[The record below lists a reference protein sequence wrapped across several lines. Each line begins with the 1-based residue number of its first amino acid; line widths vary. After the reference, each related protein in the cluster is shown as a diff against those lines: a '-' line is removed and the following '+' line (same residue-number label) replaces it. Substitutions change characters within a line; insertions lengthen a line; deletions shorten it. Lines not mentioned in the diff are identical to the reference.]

1 MNLPFHIA
9 KRYLFAKK
17 SHNVINIIS
26 LISAVGIGIGS
37 MALIVIL
44 SVYNGFDTLIKSF
57 YQEYQPNFI
66 ITPATGK
73 SFVTDTT
80 WYNQLYEIEGV
91 ASIQPIIEEDVFLQY
106 GNNQAVAFIKGI
118 DSSYGRVSGI
128 ESNLK
133 EGIFA
138 TYIGTT
144 PHAIIGRDIAS
155 ILRLRVRFLD
165 AIELYFPDRKATISP
180 LNPAAA
186 LNEQS
191 LFPSGIIS
199 LNQEFDSKGLFIP
212 IDVAR
217 ELTGYSSNEV
227 TSLEIYLNKNSITT
241 GASATQ
247 HPSADKI
254 EKEIQKIFSQN
265 LQGETNFLIKNKYQ
279 QNETLYK
286 MMRAEKFAVYLIL
299 FFIIIIVSVNIF
311 GSLSMLI
318 LDKKEDI
325 ITYTSMGAT
334 KELIDK
340 IFVIQGWLI
349 SLIGSAVGIILGL
362 ALCIL
367 QKATGIIS
375 LPGNYIVS
383 SYPVDI
389 QILDV
394 IITFGGVAL
403 IGYIIALL
411 PVKLMK

>member
-80 WYNQLYEIEGV
+80 WCNQLYEIEGI
-91 ASIQPIIEEDVFLQY
+91 ASIQPIIEEDIFLQY

-128 ESNLK
+128 EANIK
-133 EGIFA
+133 EGAFS
-138 TYIGTT
+138 TYIGYT
-144 PHAIIGRDIAS
+144 PHAIIGRDLAAT
-155 ILRLRVRFLD
+155 LRLRVRFLD

-186 LNEQS
+186 LNEQT

-199 LNQEFDSKGLFIP
+199 INQEFDGKGLFIP

-217 ELTGYSSNEV
+217 ELTGYSANEV
-227 TSLEIYLNKNSITT
+227 TSLEIYLDKNTT
-241 GASATQ
+241 AAGAPAMQ
-247 HPSADKI
+247 HPNANKI
-254 EKEIQKIFSQN
+254 EKEIQKIFGQN

-299 FFIIIIVSVNIF
+299 FFIIVIVSVNIF

-318 LDKKEDI
+318 LDKKEDLM
-325 ITYTSMGAT
+325 TYKSMGAS

-349 SLIGSAVGIILGL
+349 SLIGSAAGIILGL

-367 QKATGIIS
+367 QKTTGIIS